1 MTDSSSDANTIQT
14 LVERLSNQRL
24 PRVLDLKDKVDAGEK
39 LGDYDLQFLKN
50 VFTDA
55 QNVQSLVE
63 RHPEY
68 QELAIRVIHL
78 YKEIMDK
85 AMENEKNA

>member
-1 MTDSSSDANTIQT
+1 MNDSSDDANVIQT
-14 LVERLSNQRL
+14 LIERLSNQRL
-24 PRVLDLKDKVDAGEK
+24 PRVLDMKDKVDTGEK
-39 LGDYDLQFLKN
+39 LGDYDIQFLKN
-50 VFTDA
+50 VFSDA
-55 QNVQSLVE
+55 QNVKPLVD